1 MLFFLYVSFWES
13 RKGVQTIL
21 RDILKPSD
29 FFPNG
34 CDPIRNWPISGN
46 LDIKGLLESPKVLGW
61 FGNIIKAHLS
71 AASND
76 EIAGFF
82 EGSEKAA

>member
-1 MLFFLYVSFWES
+1 M
-13 RKGVQTIL
+13 
-21 RDILKPSD
+21 
-29 FFPNG
+29 

-46 LDIKGLLESPKVLGW
+46 LDIKGFLESPKVLGW

-82 EGSEKAA
+82 EGSEKQLELENTATSDKLKI